1 MSTPQKRNRNT
12 VADVPRRSSPRLA
25 VSPSP
30 QGPPMNVP
38 RRSSPRL
45 VVSPSPQGPPMNV
58 PRRLRTTK
66 RKPIP
71 LERLAQRPWKYIL
84 NNNINRVP
92 ATNDVT
98 FVKNSALYMK
108 SAGKRVVTDNDLIHF
123 IRLVDTMHDITE
135 RDKLVSDLSKNFNF
149 LIKPT
154 TLTENIRVIYGDD
167 YAKFYKSFAEV
178 VMRLESREYN
188 NIKVVKSR
196 LYNYITKISV
206 SKFND
211 GRRVEFQ
218 YNSPVSNNRL
228 SNITPILLDKLMST
242 MNQSRFVVDATKY
255 SLNTD
260 MRLES
265 VKRSKKQLL
274 TFSQL
279 IDPSTISTAFDRYL
293 FEIQE
298 TGHFSLEKYMFAFI
312 HSFTDMHERF
322 DYFYVMKNDLFQSLR
337 RNGNVLFLKQYV
349 KEFALVCFR
358 TPLANTK
365 HDPFLNAYLLNA
377 DFFKERNQ
385 NHQHHTSEMFEDHLM
400 YMAFREFNKLHNQAD
415 LPNGIPFNL
424 YKTPTFT
431 KDKLSIE
438 KLVRLSGTDNTRLKI
453 ALDYKR
459 SFDSVQMH
467 YQAYLNKT
475 ADFIQFAGKSVSDE
489 HRTLWN
495 LFHNSTIISFDIL
508 SGLFGYLYGANVMI
522 EYRGTYRMFSV
533 DQSSTMQR
541 VAIKKARR
549 VAMIEKLRKEI
560 YSVNHMENTLN
571 QNVRTLNN
579 DEKKVLQ
586 NAKRLVREG
595 TNLNDDSLNLKIQ
608 TMTNQVREMWE
619 SRFNQ

>member
-1 MSTPQKRNRNT
+1 MSTRNT
-12 VADVPRRSSPRLA
+12 INDVPRRSSARL
-25 VSPSP
+25 SSTPSL
-30 QGPPMNVP
+30 QGPDPQ
-38 RRSSPRL
+38 RS
-45 VVSPSPQGPPMNV
+45 PPMTV
-58 PRRLRTTK
+58 PRRLRTTQ
-66 RKPIP
+66 RIPIP

-84 NNNINRVP
+84 NNNNIHRVP

-98 FVKNSALYMK
+98 FVKNSRLFMK
-108 SAGKRVVTDNDLIHF
+108 SAGTRAVTDNELMHF

-135 RDKLVSDLSKNFNF
+135 RDKLVNDLSKHFEF

-154 TLTENIRVIYGDD
+154 TLTENIRVIYGDS

-178 VMRLESREYN
+178 VMRLEPREYN

-196 LYNYITKISV
+196 LYNYITKLSV

-265 VKRSKKQLL
+265 VKRSNKQLL

-293 FEIQE
+293 LEIQE

-312 HSFTDMHERF
+312 HSFEDMHERF
-322 DYFYVMKNDLFQSLR
+322 DYFYVMKNDLFVKLQS
-337 RNGNVLFLKQYV
+337 NANVLFLKQYV

-358 TPLANTK
+358 TPLTNTQ
-365 HDPFLNAYLLNA
+365 HVPFLNAYLLNT
-377 DFFKERNQ
+377 DFFRERNR

-400 YMAFREFNKLHNQAD
+400 YMAFREFNKLHNQVV

-431 KDKLSIE
+431 KEKLSIE
-438 KLVRLSGTDNTRLKI
+438 KLVRLSGKDKTRLKI

-467 YQAYLNKT
+467 YQAYLNQT
-475 ADFIQFAGKSVSDE
+475 ADFIKFTGKSVSNE

-522 EYRGTYRMFSV
+522 EYRGTYRMFSI

-541 VAIKKARR
+541 VSGKKARR
-549 VAMIEKLRKEI
+549 VAMIETLHKAISGVEDMK
-560 YSVNHMENTLN
+560 NTLGN
-571 QNVRTLNN
+571 DINNLNN
-579 DEKKVLQ
+579 AEKRVLQ
-586 NAKRLVREG
+586 NAKRLVNEG
-595 TNLNDDSLNLKIQ
+595 THLNDDSLNNKIQ
-608 TMTNQVREMWE
+608 NVTNQVRQIWNKRWKNTENNHENSPML
-619 SRFNQ
+619 N